1 MCGCSYVPIKLYWQ
15 RQRTTIFSMAHRLW
29 FAQSLRH
36 LKMVIFLKISVY
48 VTSELSAFSAFQ
60 GLSSR
65 TSSGFAVAL
74 AAGALLSYYRSAL
87 KRTHKTK
94 THTVKFVS
102 LEEYCIKDLR
112 GVRVGVP
119 LCISELAPW

>member
-1 MCGCSYVPIKLYWQ
+1 
-15 RQRTTIFSMAHRLW
+15 MAHRLW
-29 FAQSLRH
+29 FAQSLHH

-48 VTSELSAFSAFQ
+48 VASELFVFYAFQ

-94 THTVKFVS
+94 TQAWAQHSKICV
-102 LEEYCIKDLR
+102 
-112 GVRVGVP
+112 VRRILYKRP
-119 LCISELAPW
+119 